1 MKSLRQLSKKLW
13 INTQLCSPGWVQTAI
28 IPYLYE
34 AKDLR
39 RARPYLSIHRLQG
52 QNGGNPLTVDYVGL
66 NYWPTLVENLYTD
79 YKPTLVRNLFTEKPT
94 VREIG
99 QVPIWR
105 ASSVAARSDTD
116 LVVVIGSKRL
126 IRRLPRHSAVVLP
139 FFVRMVMNVQGD
151 WEDVKQRIH
160 KNIRNSH
167 LRLVRKYSYE
177 YELSHC
183 EEDFELFYHRMYLPT
198 TEKRHGELASPMSFE
213 EAHQNFWHGY
223 LHLVKRNGQY
233 VAGGLYYAHGNIARF
248 RVVGVIDADEQLMR
262 EGALGAYYYAL
273 VHSAN
278 QAGFDGVNF
287 GDCTPLLTDGI
298 FQYKRR
304 WGSTAMYSE
313 VSHEQIWIK
322 IQRDTPAVRQFFKD
336 NPLIIIGEHGQLQG
350 LIVTDE
356 TDNVAETTRNEWNK
370 QYATPGLDGLLV
382 CSMRDLFRESAG
394 VGRTG

>member
-1 MKSLRQLSKKLW
+1 
-13 INTQLCSPGWVQTAI
+13 V
-28 IPYLYE
+28 
-34 AKDLR
+34 
-39 RARPYLSIHRLQG
+39 RPYLSIHRLQG

-94 VREIG
+94 VQEIDR
-99 QVPIWR
+99 VPIWR
-105 ASSVAARSDTD
+105 ASFVAARSDTD

-126 IRRLPRHSAVVLP
+126 IRRLPRHNAVVLP

-167 LRLVRKYSYE
+167 LRLVRKYNYE
-177 YELSHC
+177 YELSDC

-198 TEKRHGELASPMSFE
+198 TEKRHGELASPMTFE
-213 EAHQNFWHGY
+213 EARQNFRHGY

-278 QAGFDGVNF
+278 QAGFDEVNF
-287 GDCTPLLTDGI
+287 GDCAPLLTDGI

-304 WGSTAMYSE
+304 WGSIVMYSE

-322 IQRDTPAVRQFFKD
+322 IQRDKPAVRQFFKD

-356 TDNVAETTRNEWNK
+356 TDDVAETTWNEWNK
-370 QYATPGLDGLLV
+370 QYATPGLNGLRI
-382 CSMRDLFRESAG
+382 CSMTDLFNEGASVSKTR
-394 VGRTG
+394 